1 MRQVKGKIMELVII
15 YQLGGGGDFWGFMA
29 FRGNGGGESVLA
41 NRV

>member
-1 MRQVKGKIMELVII
+1 MELVII
-15 YQLGGGGDFWGFMA
+15 YQLGGGGDFGGFMV

>member
-15 YQLGGGGDFWGFMA
+15 YQLGGGDFWGFMA